1 MVGHL
6 DVIVVADAEQ
16 GLRDGY
22 QRGNQKRRAGG
33 ETELRRQEIVD
44 DAAIYSHPLKRAHLR
59 DIVMKQ
65 YPADILNK

>member
-44 DAAIYSHPLKRAHLR
+44 DAAIYSRPLKSPL
-59 DIVMKQ
+59 
-65 YPADILNK
+65 L